1 MPRKYSLNVE
11 NDEVVSVEVDGVVYA
26 TPDDIPDPEDQHRIE
41 MMMPLSFGAVPVAG
55 AATGVPV
62 ERIVAGVFF
71 VVALITLSI
80 AVFSALYIREELA
93 REQSVPG
100 RVTDLVARRDSD
112 GDEIFYPVVEYV
124 LPDGTPKRVELSF
137 GTSPP
142 YYAKG
147 DAVTVLYD
155 AEDPSDA
162 RIDSTGSVIVEWL
175 VPLIT
180 GFIGLAFTVVTLV
193 LVRSWC
199 RGAEAAPT
207 AA

>member
-1 MPRKYSLNVE
+1 MPRKYSLNIE

-41 MMMPLSFGAVPVAG
+41 MMMPLSFDTAPVPG
-55 AATGVPV
+55 AAAGIAV
-62 ERIVAGVFF
+62 EKILAGVFF

-80 AVFSALYIREELA
+80 AVFSALYIRDELA

-100 RVTDLVARRDSD
+100 RVADLVARRDSD

-124 LPDGTPKRVELSF
+124 LPDGMPKRVELSF

-142 YYAKG
+142 SYAKG

-155 AEDPSDA
+155 PEDPSDA
-162 RIDSTGSVIVEWL
+162 RIDSTGSAIVEWL
-175 VPLIT
+175 VPMIT
-180 GFIGLAFTVVTLV
+180 GVIGLAFTIVTLI
-193 LVRSWC
+193 LVRSLRRC
-199 RGAEAAPT
+199 TDAVSSAS
-207 AA
+207 